1 MPVLIY
7 KALLAV
13 FGMDSPRPFQA
24 ASVATFLASTSLLFI
39 WLRRRV
45 SAWLALALVLPLL
58 FFGPAHDDL
67 LWPFQIGYF
76 GSVAFGLGALLAL
89 DVDDRRWDLAACGLL
104 AVSMGF
110 SSVGIPFAVGVA
122 VQVLTG
128 PAAKRRAYVFVAPVA
143 LFGLWW
149 LGYGRHAENHA
160 SVHDLLTAP
169 GYILDGFAVSVSSML
184 GLATPRNDTGVTALD
199 WGRPLL
205 VALIGVASYA
215 LYRAGRVSRGL
226 WVALATGISFWLLTA
241 LNSSLF
247 RQPDNGR
254 YEYLGAVF
262 LVLIVGEFLRGVR
275 FANWVL
281 AGAVGVAV
289 LAAASNLDY
298 LHQGWETLKPQGEQQ
313 RAGLGALEL
322 IGNDVDPDFMLT
334 SDNSDVDYLGLLDA
348 GSYLSA
354 VDAFGSPAFSP
365 EQIAAA
371 SPLARVSADKVL
383 ASGLELRLNRSP
395 IHVNDAPILRWCHP
409 TVRTSRSNSRPGAP
423 SSRPLSAVR
432 RCLSGDSRASR
443 SRSMSELLR
452 LVVRLSS
459 RFRSIAPS
467 CRGLHPSSPWDRWRS
482 ARSTRCRSRVR
493 GTRCWLG
500 FDRRRRRRAPQA
512 RSLGPASPVRWSRT
526 G

>member
-1 MPVLIY
+1 MLFEPNYEHIVLMPVLIY

-334 SDNSDVDYLGLLDA
+334 SDSSDVDYLGLLDA

-383 ASGLELRLNRSP
+383 ASGLELRLEPLPNPRKRCPDPQMVSP
-395 IHVNDAPILRWCHP
+395 DSQNEPVELPPGGAVIEAIVGGAQVSVGRFASEPLPINVG
-409 TVRTSRSNSRPGAP
+409 TIAAGG
-423 SSRPLSAVR
+423 SAELAIPV
-432 RCLSGDSRASR
+432 DS
-443 SRSMSELLR
+443 SELPW
-452 LVVRLSS
+452 
-459 RFRSIAPS
+459 IAS
-467 CRGLHPSSPWDRWRS
+467 
-482 ARSTRCRSRVR
+482 
-493 GTRCWLG
+493 
-500 FDRRRRRRAPQA
+500 FK
-512 RSLGPASPVRWSRT
+512 SLGQVAICPLA
-526 G
+526 